1 MRLIYLFVSLILLSS
16 CGVSGNHAERKLNK
30 QIARAYAEEGDFY
43 EYEEAAETFD
53 EEQVLPNLYH
63 ATRTKFTNIVHTK
76 LNVEFDWS
84 KSWMIGQAT
93 LTLKPHFYA
102 SDSLFLDAKG
112 MEIKKITLAGKD
124 LAYKYNGEELRIQL
138 DKEYKRTET
147 YTVVI
152 DYIAKPDERVLSS
165 GKAISS
171 DKGLYFI
178 NPTGEDA
185 NKMPQIWTQGET
197 ESNSVWFPTV
207 DSPNMKSTQE
217 IFITVDNKYITLSNG
232 KLISSKANKNG
243 TRTDHWKQ
251 DIPHSVYLF
260 MMGVGEFKIV
270 KDSYTRKDGSKM
282 EVNYYVEPA
291 WEQYARAIFGETPA
305 MIRFFS
311 ELTGIEYPWDK
322 YNQIVVREFVSGA
335 MENTGAVVFGDFV
348 YKTDRELVDANDQST
363 IAHELFHHWFGNIVT
378 AESWSNLA
386 LNEAFANYSQYL
398 WDEHRYGVDEADYQA
413 ESEKQKYLESV
424 VNKEP
429 HDLIWYDYADKDDM
443 FDSHSYSKGGRIL
456 HMLRNY
462 LGDEA
467 FFAGMKHYL
476 QTYQYKAA
484 EFHQLRTS
492 FEEVC
497 GEDLNWFFNQ
507 WFLAKGSPELTI
519 SQTQSEDKKE
529 VTLSIN
535 QIQNIEEYPLY
546 KLPVEVAVFDA
557 KGKTIYPIVID
568 KRMNTFSFPVE
579 GELKTVI
586 FDYQHALMA
595 EYYHDKP
602 AEQYIQQFYLGKR
615 YEDRRLALLHGLDS
629 ETIENG
635 QLIIDALKDPFW
647 DIRSEALLYL
657 TMISDETKEKV
668 KASVQEIAFKDS
680 HSSNR
685 ISALDH
691 LMTNLS
697 EAESKETII
706 KVLESDSSY
715 KVTRYALVA
724 LSQLDEVKTKE
735 LVKKLESDPSSSM
748 KVIIA
753 EYYEYFGTEENLNF
767 YKDLFDKNQ
776 LTGQDIIYG
785 TKSLAGY
792 FVEQRP
798 EIQMQLI
805 PYFRNTYYK
814 GGVYGKMYAKY
825 YLEYLIEGV
834 QSQLA
839 ETKEQLAAN
848 KKNKNESI
856 NSELKLIQT
865 QQESIL
871 KQLLLLMEEV
881 AKGKED

>member
-1 MRLIYLFVSLILLSS
+1 MRLIYLLTGLIYLSA
-16 CGVSGNHAERKLNK
+16 CGVSGNHTDKKLKSKNK
-30 QIARAYAEEGDFY
+30 NALVEMPFQYVDTSTGLGEN
-43 EYEEAAETFD
+43 
-53 EEQVLPNLYH
+53 EQVLPKLYH
-63 ATRTKFTNIVHTK
+63 ASRTQLTNLVHTK
-76 LNVEFDWS
+76 LAVEFDWN
-84 KSWMIGQAT
+84 KSWMIGKAT
-93 LTLKPHFYA
+93 LTLKPYFYA

-112 MEIKKITLAGKD
+112 MEIKKISLAGKN
-124 LAYKYNGEELRIQL
+124 LAYKYNGEEIRIQL
-138 DKEYKRTET
+138 DKKYTRTET
-147 YTVVI
+147 YSIVI
-152 DYIAKPDERVLSS
+152 DYIAKPDERVVSG
-165 GKAISS
+165 GKAITS

-178 NPTGEDA
+178 NPKGEDV

-217 IFITVDNKYITLSNG
+217 ISITVDSKYTTLSNG
-232 KLISSKANKNG
+232 KLITSKINKNG

-251 DIPHSVYLF
+251 EIPHAVYLF

-291 WEQYARAIFGETPA
+291 WEQYARDIFGETPT

-311 ELTGIEYPWDK
+311 DLTGIEYPWDK

-348 YKTDRELVDANDQST
+348 YKSRRELLDDNDQAT

-398 WDEHRYGVDEADYQA
+398 WDEYRYGVDEADYQA
-413 ESEKQKYLESV
+413 EAEKQKYFESV
-424 VNKEP
+424 LKKKP

-507 WFLAKGSPELTI
+507 WFLGKGTPELTI
-519 SQTQSEDKKE
+519 KQSISADKKE
-529 VTLSIN
+529 VILAIN
-535 QIQNIEEYPLY
+535 QLQNLHEFPLY
-546 KLPVEVAVFDA
+546 KLPVEVAVFDS
-557 KGKTIYPIVID
+557 KGKHVYPIVID
-568 KRMNTFSFPVE
+568 KRLNTFSFPFE

-586 FDYQHALMA
+586 FDHQHALLA
-595 EYYHDKP
+595 QYYHDKP
-602 AEQYIQQFYLGKR
+602 KEQYIEQFYLGKR
-615 YEDRRLALLHGLDS
+615 YEDRRLAMTYGLDS
-629 ETIENG
+629 MTPKAE
-635 QLIIDALKDPFW
+635 QLILDALKDPFW
-647 DIRSEALLYL
+647 EIRTDAISNLKGASDITSLKAKA
-657 TMISDETKEKV
+657 MV
-668 KASVQEIAFKDS
+668 KEIAFKDS

-685 ISALDH
+685 IGALDH
-691 LMTNLS
+691 LVPSLS
-697 EAESKETII
+697 EAETKEMVI
-706 KVLESDSSY
+706 KILDTDSSY
-715 KVTRYALVA
+715 KVTRYALVI
-724 LSQLDEVKTKE
+724 LSQLDPEKAKE
-735 LVKKLESDPSSSM
+735 LIKKMESDPSSTM

-753 EYYEYFGTEENLNF
+753 EYYEYFGTELELDFFKN
-767 YKDLFDKNQ
+767 LFDKNQ
-776 LTGQDIIYG
+776 LIGQDVIYG

-792 FVEQRP
+792 FITQRP
-798 EIQMQLI
+798 EIQLQLI
-805 PYFRNTYYK
+805 PYFRNIFNN
-814 GGVYGKMYAKY
+814 GGVYGKMYLPY
-825 YLEYLIEGV
+825 YVEYLVENLEA
-834 QSQLA
+834 QLT
-839 ETKEQLAAN
+839 ETNELISAN
-848 KKNKNESI
+848 KKNKNE
-856 NSELKLIQT
+856 NTTLELKLIQT
-865 QQESIL
+865 QQENIL
-871 KQLLLLMEEV
+871 NQLKLLKLEV
-881 AKGKED
+881 GDVKE